1 MYIFRALS
9 VVRFIPNTVFLFVLL
24 TLLIAAICTRPAAA
38 DGVIQLEAE
47 DLNLTSY
54 IVEDHGFASNGKII
68 SLLGEAGST
77 GRGSGTFTGDEG
89 DYIVVVNYI
98 DEEDGDSLL
107 AFETSGKT
115 IESWT
120 LDQRLGAIQ
129 PDAIALTARTLQPVH
144 FKRGDAFSILANKG
158 GTENVSI
165 DLIQFIPVTDIYQ
178 AEEAALSP
186 EAVVKADNPGFTGTG
201 YVETSGEGTI
211 EWTVNASVAEGSPS
225 AADYTLEFRYA
236 YGSLGPQTLPL
247 DIYVNDQLA
256 VSNAPFKDTGVPSRW
271 LSQTAV
277 VQLKDGANTIRVQTK
292 DLTTPDRFMAN
303 IDYLSVTKVNY
314 LKALGSTAPKPD
326 PRFPEAVDPGYAG
339 SYYGCIDPSGQRSTL
354 ASWKQ
359 LNGFDDAANIVSA
372 NYINAYDL
380 GFGRKMACV
389 KSSARTACYVDN
401 FLDPK
406 GKSSFA
412 ATVTMERMEPSE
424 TCSDKSIIAFF
435 VYDPDGNRINQLAL
449 DSEGPKSV
457 PESCHTCHGG
467 ETVNGVPSGGA
478 QFLPWN
484 LDLFE
489 DWPGEE
495 TVAAQA
501 ERFRELNDVAW
512 SDTDRF
518 KGDRIKSMIES
529 WYNGR
534 PLRGTVF
541 NNEEL
546 FLESEDQ
553 QRSPKDASKKDWF
566 SNPKGHLALDDPD
579 TLNLNNRE
587 ESLYT
592 SVYTPYCRA
601 CHTALQDGK
610 DWSNAADFNQA
621 AFSRICN
628 KSESVEI
635 MPHAEIT
642 DQRFK
647 NDRFINEVGGNRSE
661 ATALELLCG
670 QEPSVLSSQDTD
682 AGRAVFKVK
691 CTQCHRSEDEVW
703 KGREATGSDK
713 SCRGSTL
720 TRAKPEN
727 GEILDLG
734 DINSAMSGVALNP
747 DEVNQVSTYLNS
759 FDRCNNNHNASGSG
773 GFGLLLLLIVALLR
787 GLRLS
792 VYGSST
798 LDNPS
803 KNIRVR

>member
-1 MYIFRALS
+1 MYIFRTFS
-9 VVRFIPNTVFLFVLL
+9 VFRFIPNTAFLFVLL
-24 TLLIAAICTRPAAA
+24 TLMIAAIFTRPVAA
-38 DGVIQLEAE
+38 DEVIQFEAE

-54 IVEDHGFASNGKII
+54 VVEDHAFASNGRTI
-68 SLLGEAGST
+68 SLLGEPGST
-77 GRGSGTFTGDEG
+77 GSGSGTFTGDEG
-89 DYIVVVNYI
+89 DYIVVISYI

-107 AFETSGKT
+107 AFEASGKT

-120 LDQRLGAIQ
+120 LDQRLGAVQ
-129 PDAIALTARTLQPVH
+129 PDGIALTARTLQAVH
-144 FKRGDAFSILANKG
+144 FKRGDVFAILGNKG
-158 GTENVSI
+158 GNENASI

-178 AEEAALSP
+178 AEEAVLSP
-186 EAVVKADNPGFTGTG
+186 EAVVKSDKPGFTETG

-211 EWTVNASVAEGSPS
+211 EWIVNASVVEGSPS
-225 AADYTLEFRYA
+225 AADHTLEFRYA
-236 YGSLGPQTLPL
+236 YGFLDPQALPL

-256 VSNAPFKDTGVPSRW
+256 VSNSPFKDTGAPSRW

-277 VQLKDGANTIRVQTK
+277 VQLKDGSNTIRVQTK
-292 DLTTPDRFMAN
+292 DLTGPGSFMAN
-303 IDYLSVTKVNY
+303 IDYLSVTKVDY

-339 SYYGCIDPSGQRSTL
+339 SYYGCIDPSGERSTL
-354 ASWKQ
+354 SSWKQ
-359 LNGFDDAANIVSA
+359 LNGFDDASNTVSA

-389 KSSARTACYVDN
+389 KSNARTACYVDN

-406 GKSSFA
+406 GKANFA

-424 TCSDKSIIAFF
+424 TCSDKSIIAFS

-449 DSEGPKSV
+449 DSEGGKSV

-495 TVAAQA
+495 TVAAQS

-518 KGDRIKSMIES
+518 NGDRIKSLIES
-529 WYNGR
+529 WYGGR

-546 FLESEDQ
+546 FLESED

-579 TLNLNNRE
+579 TLSQNIRE

-592 SVYTPYCRA
+592 NVYTPYCRA

-610 DWSNAADFNQA
+610 DWSNATDFNRV

-628 KSESVEI
+628 KPESAEI
-635 MPHAEIT
+635 MPHAELT

-647 NDRFINEVGGNRSE
+647 NDKFINEVGSNRSE
-661 ATALELLCG
+661 TTALEVLCG
-670 QEPSVLSSQDTD
+670 QEPSVLSSQNT
-682 AGRAVFKVK
+682 AEGRSIFRAK
-691 CTQCHRSEDEVW
+691 CTQCHRSEDEAW
-703 KGREATGSDK
+703 QGAESTGSDK

-727 GEILDLG
+727 DEILDLG
-734 DINSAMSGVALNP
+734 GINPAMNGLVLNTA
-747 DEVNQVSTYLNS
+747 EVTQVSTYLNS
-759 FDRCNNNHNASGSG
+759 FDRCNNNNNASGSG
-773 GFGLLLLLIVALLR
+773 GFGLLSLLIVALLR
-787 GLRLS
+787 GLRLR
-792 VYGSST
+792 VYDYSR
-798 LDNPS
+798 LDNS
-803 KNIRVR
+803 SENIVR